1 MRNNYK
7 THLIDLHLPTDITSV
22 TFDPETAH
30 PNLSLSKSCTS
41 VWFEEDKDTTDCQA
55 NPRRFHYYYCVLGH
69 QGFTTGRHY
78 WEVEVGRKT
87 AWRLGVARD
96 DISRGEM
103 AASGTSSGLW
113 TMALKDGS
121 VVAYTDPKPTKVNVS
136 VSLVRIGV
144 FLDCEKE
151 EVSFYNAVTMAPI
164 YTFTIGTVM
173 GPLFPFYNPC
183 DLDDG
188 KNMAAIK
195 IFNPSI

>member
-1 MRNNYK
+1 M
-7 THLIDLHLPTDITSV
+7 
-22 TFDPETAH
+22 
-30 PNLSLSKSCTS
+30 
-41 VWFEEDKDTTDCQA
+41 
-55 NPRRFHYYYCVLGH
+55 
-69 QGFTTGRHY
+69 
-78 WEVEVGRKT
+78 GRKT